1 MARLRFFQDTL
12 IQGIPKKVRPMH
24 PAWAFSLEVVMGI
37 IVGLVAAIVATI
49 IVRGLTRS
57 APIKHFD
64 GDFVSP
70 SYRAKVAR
78 QCRNEFDAN
87 RLMTSR

>member
-1 MARLRFFQDTL
+1 ME
-12 IQGIPKKVRPMH
+12 M
-24 PAWAFSLEVVMGI
+24 
-37 IVGLVAAIVATI
+37 IVGLVAAMVATL
-49 IVRGLTRS
+49 IVRGLTRRT
-57 APIKHFD
+57 PKPHFD
-64 GDFVSP
+64 GEYISS